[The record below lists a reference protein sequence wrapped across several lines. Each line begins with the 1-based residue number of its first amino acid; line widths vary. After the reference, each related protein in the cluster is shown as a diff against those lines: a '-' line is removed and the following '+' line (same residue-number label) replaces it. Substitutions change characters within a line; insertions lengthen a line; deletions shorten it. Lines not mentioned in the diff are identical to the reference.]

1 VNIDRYFSR
10 RAPGRALFGVSLA
23 LATAAAG
30 AQGWPVYGGEPGGG
44 RYSAAGQVT
53 AANVARLGTT
63 WTFRTGELGEGLAR
77 RDKLTFEATPIL
89 VGRTLY
95 FNTATAI
102 VFAVDAASGEL
113 RWRYDARINRG
124 TRFSEM
130 AARGVAART
139 EAGAGPCATTIYAGT
154 IDARLVALDAAHGQP
169 CEAFGTHGVVDL
181 SRGVRL
187 RDRGEYLVTS
197 PPTVVGD
204 VVVVGSAIGDN
215 RGTSLELGVVRGFDA
230 RTGALRW
237 AWDPIPR
244 AARIPAEAA
253 NPAFGDVE
261 AQAATWTG
269 AANAWSLFSAAP
281 EQGLVF
287 VPTGSASPDFFGGE
301 RPGDNHWA
309 NSVVA
314 LEAAT
319 GTLRWGRQLV
329 HHDLWD
335 YDVAS
340 QPVVATLERDGARR
354 AVVLQVTKSGELF
367 VLDRDDG
374 TPVFPIEERAVPG
387 GAAEGESPSPTQP
400 HSALPALVPQGPVR
414 PDDAWGLTF
423 WDRGRCADLI
433 RGLRSDGIFT
443 PPTVGGSIERPGYV
457 GGANWGGLAYD
468 PKHQFAI
475 AVVND
480 LPTVVALV
488 PRAQY
493 EATRD
498 SDAYPK
504 YEFASMRGTPYGM
517 RRDLLRS
524 PLGLP
529 CTAPPWG
536 ALVAVD
542 VAHGRIAWRVPLGTL
557 GDMAW
562 PLRLVHGAPA
572 IGGPIVT
579 GGGLVFVGAAADDYL
594 RAFDIGTGRELWK
607 GRLPAGGQATP
618 MTYVLDGRQ
627 YVVIAAGGHAGLGTT
642 RGDSLVAF
650 ALPK

>member
-1 VNIDRYFSR
+1 
-10 RAPGRALFGVSLA
+10 
-23 LATAAAG
+23 
-30 AQGWPVYGGEPGGG
+30 
-44 RYSAAGQVT
+44 
-53 AANVARLGTT
+53 
-63 WTFRTGELGEGLAR
+63 
-77 RDKLTFEATPIL
+77 
-89 VGRTLY
+89 
-95 FNTATAI
+95 
-102 VFAVDAASGEL
+102 
-113 RWRYDARINRG
+113 
-124 TRFSEM
+124 
-130 AARGVAART
+130 VAART

>member
-1 VNIDRYFSR
+1 MKSHRWLDCRTR
-10 RAPGRALFGVSLA
+10 RCLLAGTVLA
-23 LATAAAG
+23 LAAATACG
-30 AQGWPVYGGEPGGG
+30 QGWPVYGGEPGGG
-44 RYSAAGQVT
+44 RYSSAAQVT
-53 AANVARLGTT
+53 AGNVARLGTA
-63 WTFRTGELGEGLAR
+63 WTFHTGELGEGLAR
-77 RDKLTFEATPIL
+77 RDKLTFESTPIL

-102 VFAVDAASGEL
+102 VFAVDAASGAL

-130 AARGVAART
+130 AARGVATWAT
-139 EAGAGPCATTIYAGT
+139 AGNGPCSTTIFAGT
-154 IDARLVALDAAHGQP
+154 IDARLIALDAESGQP
-169 CEAFGTHGVVDL
+169 CEAFGAQGVIDL

-197 PPTVVGD
+197 PPAVVGD

-215 RGTSLELGVVRGFDA
+215 RGTSLELGVVRGYDA
-230 RTGALRW
+230 RSGALRW

-244 AARIPAEAA
+244 AARIPAEAG

-314 LEAAT
+314 LDAAT
-319 GTLRWGRQLV
+319 GVLRWGRQLV

-340 QPVVATLERDGARR
+340 QPVVATLTRDGVRR
-354 AVVLQVTKSGELF
+354 AVVLQVTKTGELF

-374 TPVFPIEERAVPG
+374 TPVYPIEERAVPG
-387 GAAEGESPSPTQP
+387 GAAEGETAAPTQP
-400 HSALPALVPQGPVR
+400 HSTLPALVPQGPVR
-414 PDDAWGLTF
+414 ADDAWGLTF

-433 RGLRSDGIFT
+433 RSLRSDGIFT

-468 PKHQFAI
+468 PQHQYAI

-480 LPTVVALV
+480 LPMVVALV

-493 EATRD
+493 ESTRD

-542 VAHGRIAWRVPLGTL
+542 VARGRIAWRVPLGTL

-562 PLRLVHGAPA
+562 PLRFLHGSPA

-579 GGGLVFVGAAADDYL
+579 AGGLVFVGAASDDYL
-594 RAFDIGTGRELWK
+594 RAFDIGTGQELWK

-650 ALPK
+650 ALPN